1 MVLSLSV
8 TVETTEI
15 LKRKIKNFT
24 LKEVIKVKLILSC
37 KARGWSYKSKTEWK
51 PKYWMIWLRDWFL

>member
-37 KARGWSYKSKTEWK
+37 KARGWSYKSKTE
-51 PKYWMIWLRDWFL
+51 